1 MWIRIEPV
9 REFWVDRIFPMK
21 REIFGL
27 IRGVTMAS
35 AGCSLNTEEKGSGG
49 VTLSLLFNTTQN
61 FPDYWHFSQQHDAAR
76 RARECER
83 REAGVSTRESGM
95 SWVTE
100 IPVMTSF
107 TLTALSNHADDDLMR
122 RYQDMLTLLRT
133 AERRYQSS
141 YLISPRILKLW
152 KELIKWE
159 RLILLWC
166 FYIFSEVIWES
177 SEVKYK
183 VMGATWARTRLW
195 LMTKYF

>member
-9 REFWVDRIFPMK
+9 REIWVDRIFPMK

-83 REAGVSTRESGM
+83 REAGVNTRESGM

-107 TLTALSNHADDDLMR
+107 TLTALSNHADIYTEMECQPRPNVL
-122 RYQDMLTLLRT
+122 
-133 AERRYQSS
+133 SS
-141 YLISPRILKLW
+141 LIWSAAFNAN
-152 KELIKWE
+152 
-159 RLILLWC
+159 LLW
-166 FYIFSEVIWES
+166 IFHLSFIMLEYNCIRNQCICIVI
-177 SEVKYK
+177 
-183 VMGATWARTRLW
+183 
-195 LMTKYF
+195 

>member
-9 REFWVDRIFPMK
+9 REIWVDRIFPMK

-83 REAGVSTRESGM
+83 REAGVNTRESGM

-107 TLTALSNHADDDLMR
+107 TLTALSNHADIYTEMECQPRPNVL
-122 RYQDMLTLLRT
+122 
-133 AERRYQSS
+133 SS
-141 YLISPRILKLW
+141 LIWSAAFNAN
-152 KELIKWE
+152 
-159 RLILLWC
+159 LLW
-166 FYIFSEVIWES
+166 IFHLLIHYVRIQ
-177 SEVKYK
+177 
-183 VMGATWARTRLW
+183 LHP
-195 LMTKYF
+195 

>member
-9 REFWVDRIFPMK
+9 REIWVDRIFPMK
-21 REIFGL
+21 REIFSL

-76 RARECER
+76 RAESER
-83 REAGVSTRESGM
+83 REAGVNTRESGM

-107 TLTALSNHADDDLMR
+107 TLAALSNHADIYTEMKWQPRPNVLSSLIR
-122 RYQDMLTLLRT
+122 SAAFNANLL
-133 AERRYQSS
+133 SIFHLS
-141 YLISPRILKLW
+141 FIMFRIQLHP
-152 KELIKWE
+152 
-159 RLILLWC
+159 
-166 FYIFSEVIWES
+166 
-177 SEVKYK
+177 
-183 VMGATWARTRLW
+183 
-195 LMTKYF
+195 